1 MSEREW
7 EDFGVVSLCVNA
19 LNQEEKEENE
29 EVVSLLNST
38 LNRFGIDVE
47 FDKNLN
53 RVQFIKTKDYR
64 KKVTRGAGKHRK
76 QHTYGIIELK
86 EVEQKIEMI
95 GADNVAKEMGISR
108 STLFRRLKEAKDS
121 GDDYIY

>member
-19 LNQEEKEENE
+19 INQEEKEENE
-29 EVVSLLNST
+29 EAVSLLNST

-47 FDKNLN
+47 FDTKLN
-53 RVQFIKTKDYR
+53 QVRFIKTKDYR

-108 STLFRRLKEAKDS
+108 STLFRRIKEAKNNE
-121 GDDYIY
+121 DDYIY

>member
-19 LNQEEKEENE
+19 INQEEKEENE
-29 EVVSLLNST
+29 EAVSLLNET
-38 LNRFGIDVE
+38 LNRMGITVE
-47 FDKNLN
+47 LNTKLNL
-53 RVQFIKTKDYR
+53 VQFIKTKDHK

-108 STLFRRLKEAKDS
+108 STLFRRLKEAKNNE
-121 GDDYIY
+121 DDYIY